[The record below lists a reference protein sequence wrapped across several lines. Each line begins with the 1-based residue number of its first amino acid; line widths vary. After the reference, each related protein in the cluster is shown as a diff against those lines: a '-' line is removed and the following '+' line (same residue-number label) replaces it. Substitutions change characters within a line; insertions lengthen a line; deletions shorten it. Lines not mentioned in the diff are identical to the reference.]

1 MNKRLLNVNMNEWVV
16 ALYSPNRIHL
26 NRVLFQDLLTA
37 EQFGGVPAK
46 PHHMLPD
53 LLVFLSTGTLC

>member
-1 MNKRLLNVNMNEWVV
+1 MNEWVV
-16 ALYSPNRIHL
+16 ALYSPQ
-26 NRVLFQDLLTA
+26 RVLFQDLLTA